1 MINVPTNAAVIAATQ
16 AQAEEALRAGNA
28 LLCFDIVERA
38 ADRGLRTPELEYLS
52 ILSLA
57 HCGSTQMALDRY
69 HEAQAQAP
77 QLSQD
82 WLALEG
88 RLFKDLAQQGGA
100 ATRFMY
106 ERAAQS
112 YWQAFEKTGGY
123 FSAINA
129 ATMFAFAGDTA
140 RARAIAADVLALT
153 EAPAARSELE
163 RYNQQVS
170 RAEAALL
177 LGDLPRCRAAL
188 QAANQL
194 EGDNRTARARTVRQ
208 LQLLCRHLRADKR
221 IPDVLVVPPQIWVF
235 RDEAIE
241 IADLDAAMIGAL
253 ERLTLPV
260 GNLRGGRVQLGLQAP
275 VDLCV
280 VECMASRG
288 ASVSVVIAGS
298 REQMV
303 ARWQAQYG
311 SAWSMRLARALD
323 EAHEVSEAPGF
334 LPSEPLWTRHAVTT
348 RSMGWSLLTPEQI
361 RSEWIGLMVVP
372 KSAAPGF
379 DVVTLP
385 ASRVRELERN
395 LLDVHCPLSEEPRMK
410 GVRERRLCAVL
421 VADVSGVDGWAE
433 EQRPLFLSRAWAPVA
448 TAVAGAG
455 NKVLEHRAWGSKLA
469 LICADATCA
478 TELALALRD
487 QFSDPD
493 ADQIGAARL
502 GVRVLLHFG
511 PLFVGDDP
519 FTQGLLCYGSQV
531 ALAQSG
537 VESLPAGVVLA
548 TEAFSARL
556 VLEAADA
563 YRVSYVGEMA
573 LAGSARR
580 SRLFSPQRN
589 S

>member
-1 MINVPTNAAVIAATQ
+1 MPTNTTVAAATL

-28 LLCFDIVERA
+28 LLCFDIIERA
-38 ADRGLRTPELEYLS
+38 ADRGVRTPELEYLG

-69 HEAQAQAP
+69 HRSQAQNP

-112 YWQAFEKTGGY
+112 YWQAFERTGGY

-129 ATMFAFAGDTA
+129 ATMFALAGDTA
-140 RARAIAADVLALT
+140 RAKTIAADVLALT

-170 RAEAALL
+170 HAEAALL

-188 QAANQL
+188 HAANQL
-194 EGDNRTARARTVRQ
+194 EIDNRTARARTVRQ
-208 LQLLCRHLRADKR
+208 LQLLCRYLRADKR
-221 IPDVLVVPPQIWVF
+221 IPDLLVVPPQIWVF
-235 RDEAIE
+235 RDETIE
-241 IADLDAAMIGAL
+241 IADMDAAMTSAL
-253 ERLTLPV
+253 EHLSLPV
-260 GNLRGGRVQLGLQAP
+260 GDLRGGRVQLGLQAP

-288 ASVSVVIAGS
+288 ASVSVVIPGS

-303 ARWQAQYG
+303 AHWQAQHG
-311 SAWSMRLARALD
+311 HAWSMRLARALD
-323 EAHEVSEAPGF
+323 QAHEVSETPGF

-348 RSMGWSLLTPEQI
+348 LSMGWSLLTPEQI

-372 KSAAPGF
+372 KAVVPGF
-379 DVVTLP
+379 DVVALP
-385 ASRVRELERN
+385 ASRVREIERN
-395 LLDVHCPLSEEPRMK
+395 LLDVHCPLSEEPRVK
-410 GVRERRLCAVL
+410 GVRERRLSAVL
-421 VADVSGVDGWAE
+421 VADVSGADALAE
-433 EQRPLFLSRAWAPVA
+433 EQRPLLLSRALAPLA
-448 TAVAGAG
+448 EAVAGAG
-455 NKVLEHRAWGSKLA
+455 SKVLERRAWGSKLA
-469 LICADATCA
+469 LICADAASA
-478 TELALALRD
+478 TELALALR
-487 QFSDPD
+487 QQLSEPGTNQ
-493 ADQIGAARL
+493 AESAKL

-511 PLFVGDDP
+511 PVFVGDDP

-531 ALAQSG
+531 AVAQSG
-537 VESLPAGVVLA
+537 VQSVPTGVVLA

-556 VLEAADA
+556 ILEAADA
-563 YRVSYVGEMA
+563 YRVNYVGEAA

-580 SRLFSPQRN
+580 SRLFSLQRN
-589 S
+589 P